1 MSEDVNAMDEKGET
15 GAEGLF
21 KVKGKGK
28 HESMGRVVASGKV
41 DKVRRLA
48 VETEIMNF
56 WNEMLE
62 SVTFLSPQRH
72 KLI

>member
-1 MSEDVNAMDEKGET
+1 MSEDVNAMDEEGET
-15 GAEGLF
+15 GVEGLL

-28 HESMGRVVASGKV
+28 HESLGRMRASEKA
-41 DKVRRLA
+41 DKVRRLD
-48 VETEIMNF
+48 VETAIMNF

-62 SVTFLSPQRH
+62 SVTFLSSQRH

>member
-1 MSEDVNAMDEKGET
+1 MSEDVNAMDEEGET
-15 GAEGLF
+15 GVEGLF

-28 HESMGRVVASGKV
+28 HESLGRMMASEKV
-41 DKVRRLA
+41 DKVRRLD
-48 VETEIMNF
+48 VEIAIVNF

-62 SVTFLSPQRH
+62 SVTFLSSQRH